1 MNREEPTVDLGR
13 NPGTPS
19 AEVEIDTD
27 LVHALLAE
35 QHPDLA
41 DLPIRLVETGWD
53 NVMLRLG
60 DELAIRL
67 PRRAVAATLIEH
79 EQRWLPGLA
88 PRLPLPVPVPLRVG
102 LPGAGYPWRWS
113 VLPWLKGT
121 AADLALPN
129 ADQGPVLAEFLRAL
143 HTPAPPD
150 APPNPFR
157 GVPLHQ
163 RLPIIAERLE
173 RVARLTDCITP
184 GVRQIWEQAL
194 AAPIDV
200 APTWLHGDLHSRNV
214 LVEDGALS
222 AVIDWGDMTRG
233 DRATDLAA
241 IWTLLPEA
249 TSRAAAIEA
258 YGPASQAT
266 WQRARGWA
274 VAFGVMLLDSGLV
287 NDARLAAAGE
297 ASLRRVAEGP

>member
-1 MNREEPTVDLGR
+1 MSREESIVVTGR

-19 AEVEIDTD
+19 ADVEIGVGLART
-27 LVHALLAE
+27 LLAE

-60 DELAIRL
+60 DELAVRM
-67 PRRAVAATLIEH
+67 PRRTLAATLIEH

-102 LPGAGYPWRWS
+102 LPGVGYPWRWS

-121 AADLALPN
+121 AADLTLPD
-129 ADQGPVLAEFLRAL
+129 ADQGPALAGFLRAL

-157 GVPLHQ
+157 GVPLQQ
-163 RLPIIAERLE
+163 RLPAIAERLE
-173 RVARLTDCITP
+173 RVAHLTDCITP
-184 GVRQIWEQAL
+184 VVCNVWEQAL

-214 LVEDGALS
+214 LVEKGALS
-222 AVIDWGDMTRG
+222 AVIDWGDMTQG

-274 VAFGVMLLDSGLV
+274 VAFGVMLLDSGIV

-297 ASLRRVAEGP
+297 ATLRRVAEGP